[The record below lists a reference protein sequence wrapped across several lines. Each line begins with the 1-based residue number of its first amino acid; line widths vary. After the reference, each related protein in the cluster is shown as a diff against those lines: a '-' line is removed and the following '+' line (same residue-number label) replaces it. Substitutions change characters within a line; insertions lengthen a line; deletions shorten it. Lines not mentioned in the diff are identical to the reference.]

1 MALTYKNFKK
11 QQLTKLLK
19 LLDKGKL
26 VTVDEA
32 SHLTV
37 KDGKKI
43 ETVELSFFVDIPKDD

>member
-32 SHLTV
+32 SHPTV
-37 KDGKKI
+37 KDGKRF

>member
-19 LLDKGKL
+19 LLDKGIL

-32 SHLTV
+32 SYQTV
-37 KDGKKI
+37 KDGKRF